1 MDIKDC
7 KFGTRVV
14 CTNPDYDNVIPVGAV
29 GTIIENN
36 NSISWVSFDDEYSLE
51 QQEVLGY
58 KNCKVMDI
66 EELEVLEESSSKETN
81 IGKLTVS
88 LSTEDTN
95 EIAKDILKI
104 VLNDLNVII
113 SDAIDNLSDGVES
126 NEPQTF
132 FSYYG
137 LSDEALRKIMA
148 EVTEDLMKDCVDLNN
163 TESSSIQTD
172 SHVVTEDSVLTNLL
186 NLIEKATADGDLMS
200 LLNLTTAYQR
210 MKNASTI

>member
-36 NSISWVSFDDEYSLE
+36 NTIPWVSFDDEYSLE
-51 QQEVLGY
+51 QKEVLGY

-66 EELEVLEESSSKETN
+66 EEIEVLVERSSKETN

-88 LSTEDTN
+88 LSTEDAN

-104 VLNDLNVII
+104 VLKDLNVII
-113 SDAIDNLSDGVES
+113 SDAIESLSNDRLSINSLSDDNLVDDKQEGKQPLDVTTAAS
-126 NEPQTF
+126 NVD
-132 FSYYG
+132 FSEEK
-137 LSDEALRKIMA
+137 LQSMFE
-148 EVTEDLMKDCVDLNN
+148 EVMKDVMKEYLR
-163 TESSSIQTD
+163 
-172 SHVVTEDSVLTNLL
+172 DSVNTL
-186 NLIEKATADGDLMS
+186 NKTAFG
-200 LLNLTTAYQR
+200 
-210 MKNASTI
+210 I